1 MERTSTSLWTN
12 NTAHS
17 NPDATRAAVGQSSLS
32 ELCKLFLICTTVTII
47 TTLAS
52 EDWKSQYRTYLLLP
66 LQHNL
71 QSTSHSLPSNSIN
84 GGGVRQATIESIN
97 DSQSKNDQYS
107 ITCLIFQMLDLLP
120 VLIWVYY
127 NYQKGNANH
136 QKYNSINS
144 TVLMYTL
151 NGQNT
156 F

>member
-52 EDWKSQYRTYLLLP
+52 EDWKSQYRTISSFPFNTIYKAHPTLYHP
-66 LQHNL
+66 TV
-71 QSTSHSLPSNSIN
+71 SM
-84 GGGVRQATIESIN
+84 GGVRQATIESIN